1 MIQLNGKV
9 IMVSRTKTVIYRYE
23 ATVVYSSYI
32 LFSLVTTANF
42 Y

>member
-9 IMVSRTKTVIYRYE
+9 IMVLRTKTAVYRYE
-23 ATVVYSSYI
+23 ATIVYPPYI